1 MTKGV
6 LIYAFN
12 NGEID
17 YLAMAKWSQKRIKRL
32 LGLDTTIISNAEQ
45 QATSGGTRTFNS
57 KTSPWLNASRCNAW
71 EDSPYDETIVLDADY
86 IVNSNTL
93 LKLFDTKQDFLIHQT
108 VSDVTAQNHFNGQ
121 KSFGELHFPQSWATV
136 FYFNRA
142 KNNQL
147 IFETVRMIKEN
158 YTHYANLYK
167 FPRMPFRNDF
177 AFSIALGMLN
187 GHTITDNNGIKWPL
201 TTASTNVVV
210 SVEDD
215 TIKLEYE
222 KNNKHMRLEIADLDL
237 HVMNKKAMEEICAS
251 S

>member
-158 YTHYANLYK
+158 YTHYTNLYK

-187 GHTITDNNGIKWPL
+187 GHIITDNNGIKWPL

-222 KNNKHMRLEIADLDL
+222 KNNKHMRLELRELDL

>member
-1 MTKGV
+1 MTRGV

-57 KTSPWLNASRCNAW
+57 KISPWLNASRCNAW

>member
-57 KTSPWLNASRCNAW
+57 KISPWLNASRCNAW

>member
-1 MTKGV
+1 MTRGV

-45 QATSGGTRTFNS
+45 QASSGGTRTFND

-86 IVNSNTL
+86 IVNSDTL

-108 VSDVTAQNHFNGQ
+108 VSDVTAQNQFVGQ
-121 KSFGELHFPQSWATV
+121 ESFGELHFPQSWATV

-142 KNNQL
+142 KDNQL

-158 YTHYANLYK
+158 YSHYANLYK

-187 GHTITDNNGIKWPL
+187 GHTITDNNLIKWPL

-222 KNNKHMRLEIADLDL
+222 KNNKHMRLELRELDL

>member
-1 MTKGV
+1 MTRGV

-32 LGLDTTIISNAEQ
+32 LGLDTTIISNTEQ
-45 QATSGGTRTFNS
+45 QASSGGTRTFND

-86 IVNSNTL
+86 IVNSDTL

-108 VSDVTAQNHFNGQ
+108 VSDVTAQNQFVGQ

-142 KNNQL
+142 KDNQL
-147 IFETVRMIKEN
+147 IFKTVRMIKEN
-158 YTHYANLYK
+158 YSHYANLYK

-187 GHTITDNNGIKWPL
+187 GHTITDNNLIKWPL

-222 KNNKHMRLEIADLDL
+222 KNNKHMRLELRELDL